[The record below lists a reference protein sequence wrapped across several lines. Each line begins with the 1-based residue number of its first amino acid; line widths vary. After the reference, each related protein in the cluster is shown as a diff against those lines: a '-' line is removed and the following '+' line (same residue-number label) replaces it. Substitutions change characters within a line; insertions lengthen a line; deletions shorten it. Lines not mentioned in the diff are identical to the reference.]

1 MAEKKASKAKAKP
14 AAKKLAAKKTA
25 AKSSPYKD
33 PENTIFIELKSG
45 TVVIE
50 LLPDIAPGHCDRMK
64 ELARSGAYDNV

>member
-14 AAKKLAAKKTA
+14 AAKKPAAKKTA

-33 PENTIFIELKSG
+33 PENTILIELKSG

-50 LLPDIAPGHCDRMK
+50 LLPDIAPGPVSYTHLRAH
-64 ELARSGAYDNV
+64 ET